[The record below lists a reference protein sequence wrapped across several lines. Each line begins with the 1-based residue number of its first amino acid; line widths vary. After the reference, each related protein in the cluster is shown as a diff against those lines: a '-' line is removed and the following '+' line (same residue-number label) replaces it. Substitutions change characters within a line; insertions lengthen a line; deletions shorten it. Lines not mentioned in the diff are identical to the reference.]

1 MAKFGRAKITDVA
14 REAGVST
21 ATVDRVLNRRIGVRA
36 ETSERVWS
44 VVARMN
50 AGKSSKSPIYFVHSE
65 KSLDFLVPAGAG
77 PSVEENLLGAVVE
90 ACRIR
95 NVSIK
100 FREIDRFDP
109 ERVKLTDSIRNDW
122 RIISNW
128 PLTMD
133 RTALRCRRLS
143 IHP

>member
-50 AGKSSKSPIYFVHSE
+50 AGKSSKSPIHFVHSE

-90 ACRIR
+90 AGDLIG
-95 NVSIK
+95 SPP
-100 FREIDRFDP
+100 FDFTVIGYSAWEDACFYKAGAATTAP
-109 ERVKLTDSIRNDW
+109 S
-122 RIISNW
+122 
-128 PLTMD
+128 
-133 RTALRCRRLS
+133 RTQG
-143 IHP
+143 